1 MPKIK
6 DLCVVVGEY
15 EKDGQTKKRWQ
26 TIGALMETKD
36 GGKFVLLDPL
46 VNLAA
51 VPRDDGKD
59 RVMVSLFEPKEN
71 RPASSGTDK
80 PVYGDDRYKAAQQM
94 QAPSN
99 NSFDDDS
106 TIPF

>member
-1 MPKIK
+1 MAKLK

-36 GGKFVLLDPL
+36 GGQFVLLDPL

-51 VPRDDGKD
+51 IQREAGRD
-59 RVMVSLFEPKEN
+59 RIIVSLFDPKGDN
-71 RPASSGTDK
+71 K
-80 PVYGDDRYKAAQQM
+80 PVHGDSAYKAAQQM
-94 QAPSN
+94 QAPITPASD
-99 NSFDDDS
+99 FDDS
-106 TIPF
+106 IPF

>member
-1 MPKIK
+1 MAKLK

-36 GGKFVLLDPL
+36 GGQFVLLDPL

-51 VPRDDGKD
+51 IQREAGRD
-59 RVMVSLFEPKEN
+59 RVIVSLFDPKGDN
-71 RPASSGTDK
+71 K
-80 PVYGDDRYKAAQQM
+80 PVHGDSAYKAAQQM
-94 QAPSN
+94 QAPIN
-99 NSFDDDS
+99 NSFDDDGS
-106 TIPF
+106 IPF

>member
-1 MPKIK
+1 MAKLK

-26 TIGALMETKD
+26 TIGALMESRD
-36 GGKFVLLDPL
+36 GGQFVLLDPL

-51 VPRDDGKD
+51 VPRDAGKD
-59 RVMVSLFEPKEN
+59 RVMVSLFDPKGDN
-71 RPASSGTDK
+71 K
-80 PVYGDDRYKAAQQM
+80 PIHGDSAYKAAQQM
-94 QAPSN
+94 QAPIN

>member
-36 GGKFVLLDPL
+36 GGQFILLDPL

-51 VPRDDGKD
+51 VQREDGRD
-59 RVMVSLFEPKEN
+59 RVMVSLFEPKES
-71 RPASSGTDK
+71 RPASGGGDK

-99 NSFDDDS
+99 TASDFDSDF
-106 TIPF
+106 PF